1 MKLMKQTKS
10 EKKTGLTRTYATPA
24 LEKGL
29 DVLELLAREPGGL
42 TKSEIARRLGR
53 SVSEIFRMLLCLES
67 RHYIAQRDDDKYRLT
82 LRMFQ
87 LVQEYP
93 PIERLISQATP
104 ILHRLAEKILQS
116 CHMAVIEGGRI
127 VIVSQ
132 VNAPTS
138 TGFYVKLGSSVDI
151 MEATSGFVIL
161 AHQSPD
167 HRERTLAEWKRRSG
181 KEVPKDLQRH
191 LGRLARSGYE
201 MHESYQVSGV
211 VNISFPVLNDQ
222 GSAIGAVTVP
232 FIRHVLSKQTAQDV
246 LPELKAAAQEITQT
260 LGGRIA

>member
-1 MKLMKQTKS
+1 
-10 EKKTGLTRTYATPA
+10 
-24 LEKGL
+24 
-29 DVLELLAREPGGL
+29 
-42 TKSEIARRLGR
+42 
-53 SVSEIFRMLLCLES
+53 
-67 RHYIAQRDDDKYRLT
+67 
-82 LRMFQ
+82 MFQ

-201 MHESYQVSGV
+201 MHDSYQVSGV

-246 LPELKAAAQEITQT
+246 LPEVKAAAQEITRT
-260 LGGRIA
+260 LGGRID